1 MKKLPIH
8 VKIVI
13 GLVLGIGWAFL
24 SSLWGGMN
32 LPFVGLILLV

>member
-24 SSLWGGMN
+24 SSSYG
-32 LPFVGLILLV
+32 VE